1 LQTYFFAQAERDNYR
16 KFTNMGIQ
24 HTVKDRFLRYVQI
37 DTQSDPKSDTCPSTM
52 KQKDLGRLLV
62 KELLEIGITDA
73 AMDEHGYVY
82 ATIPSNT
89 DKKIPTIC
97 FCSHMDTAPDASGTN
112 VKPIV
117 HQNYDGGVLS
127 LPDDPEVLIDPAKHE
142 DLGKKIGQ
150 DVVTASGLTLLGA
163 DDKAGIA
170 EIMDAATHLMAH
182 PEIKHGTIKILFTPD
197 EEIGRGVDKLDVERL
212 NADFV
217 YTMDGE
223 EVGTVEDETFSADGA
238 VITITGVSQHPGYAK
253 GKMESAIKIAA
264 EIVEALPKDRLSPET
279 TSGKEGFIHPTRI
292 NGLIEQTTI
301 EFILRDFD
309 DDKLAEH
316 GVFLRKLMD
325 NVMAKYPGSKAELV
339 ITEQYRNMKN
349 ILKDF
354 PQVSDYVVEAMNRL
368 HLPTVKGSIR
378 GGTDGSRLS
387 FMGLPAPNIFA
398 AGHAFHSKQEWVTIQ
413 DMELAVKTIV
423 ELIKVWEEKS

>member
-1 LQTYFFAQAERDNYR
+1 
-16 KFTNMGIQ
+16 MSIQ

-37 DTQSDPKSDTCPSTM
+37 DTQSDPNSDTCPSTM
-52 KQKDLGRLLV
+52 KQKDLGNLLV
-62 KELLEIGITDA
+62 KELKELGIHDA
-73 AMDEHGYVY
+73 AMDENGYVY

-89 DKKIPTIC
+89 DKKVPTIC

-117 HQNYDGGVLS
+117 HQNYDGGVIT
-127 LPDDPEVLIDPAKHE
+127 LPDDPSVKIDPAKHE
-142 DLGKKIGQ
+142 DLGKKIGH
-150 DVVTASGLTLLGA
+150 DIVTASGLTLLGA

-170 EIMDAATHLMAH
+170 EIMDAATYFMTH
-182 PEIKHGTIKILFTPD
+182 PEVKHGTIKILFTPD

-264 EIVEALPKDRLSPET
+264 EIIEALPKDRLSPET
-279 TSGKEGFIHPTRI
+279 TSGKEGFIHPTSI
-292 NGLIEQTTI
+292 TGLIENTKI

-316 GVFLRKLMD
+316 GVFLRKLMEE
-325 NVMAKYPGSKAELV
+325 VMERYPGSHAELE

-349 ILKDF
+349 VLKDY
-354 PQVSDYVVEAMNRL
+354 PEVTEYVVEAMNRL
-368 HLPTVKGSIR
+368 GLPTVKGSIR

-398 AGHAFHSKQEWVTIQ
+398 AGHAFHSKQEWTTVQ
-413 DMELAVKTIV
+413 DMEWAVKTIV
-423 ELIKVWEEKS
+423 ELVKIWEEKSQAV

>member
-1 LQTYFFAQAERDNYR
+1 
-16 KFTNMGIQ
+16 MGIQ
-24 HTVKDRFLRYVQI
+24 YTVKDRFLKYVQI

-62 KELLEIGITDA
+62 KELLDLGISDA
-73 AMDEHGYVY
+73 AMDENGYVY

-89 DKKIPTIC
+89 AKKIPTIC

-112 VKPIV
+112 VKPII
-117 HQNYDGGVLS
+117 HENYQGGIIS
-127 LPDDPEVLIDPAKHE
+127 LPDDPSVKIDPAKHE
-142 DLGKKIGQ
+142 DLPKKVGH

-182 PEIKHGTIKILFTPD
+182 PEIKHGTLKILFTPD
-197 EEIGRGVDKLDVERL
+197 EEIGRGVDKLDVARL

-223 EVGTVEDETFSADGA
+223 EAGSVEDETFSADGA
-238 VITITGVSQHPGYAK
+238 VITITGVSQHPGYAM
-253 GKMESAIKIAA
+253 GKMESAIKIAS
-264 EIVEALPKDRLSPET
+264 EIVQSLPKYCLSPET

-292 NGLIEQTTI
+292 GGLIESTTI

-309 DDKLAEH
+309 DVKLAEH

-325 NVMAKYPGSKAELV
+325 EVMLKYPGSQAELV

-349 ILKDF
+349 VLKDF
-354 PQVSDYVVEAMNRL
+354 PQVTNYVMEAMDRVGL
-368 HLPTVKGSIR
+368 SAVKGSIR

-398 AGHAFHSKQEWVTIQ
+398 AGHAFHSKQEWVTVQ
-413 DMELAVKTIV
+413 DMELAVQTIV
-423 ELIKVWEEKS
+423 ELVKVWEEKG